1 MKISEIASILKCDF
15 NGNDFEVK
23 AMNTLV
29 DASENEL
36 SFVSNAKYVKDIKN
50 SKAGAIIVDEKTKNE
65 VPDGCVSLVVD
76 EPYWSMAILS
86 KYFAPEIE
94 DESLGLA
101 IVGEGSKIS
110 PKAELAN
117 GAVIGK
123 NCTILAGVYVGANSI
138 VGDNT
143 ILYPNVVV
151 YRDCKIGS
159 NCIVHAN
166 STIGSDGF
174 GFATNKMGEHLK
186 IYQNGNA
193 ILEDD
198 IEIGSSTT
206 VDRAVFGT
214 TLIKKG
220 VHIDNLVQIGHNCEI
235 GEYSV
240 MVAQSGIAGSS
251 KFGRNVVM
259 GGQSA
264 TSGHLEIAPFNTFAA
279 RSGITK
285 SIKESGK
292 TFAGFPLM
300 EHRSWLKLQG
310 KIAKLLNKKGSI

>member
-1 MKISEIASILKCDF
+1 MKISQIASILGCGF
-15 NGNDFEVK
+15 SGQDFEVK
-23 AMNTLV
+23 AMNTLKN
-29 DASENEL
+29 ASADEL
-36 SFVSNAKYVKDIKN
+36 SFVSNAKYVKDIKD
-50 SKAGAIIVDEKTKNE
+50 SKAGAIIVDEKNKDTI
-65 VPDGCVSLVVD
+65 PDNCVALVVD
-76 EPYWSMAILS
+76 EPYWNMAIIS
-86 KYFAPEIE
+86 KYLSPDIQ
-94 DESLGLA
+94 DESHA
-101 IVGEGSKIS
+101 IAIIGEGSKVS

-117 GAVIGK
+117 GSVIGK
-123 NCTILAGVYVGANSI
+123 NCIILSGVYVGANSI
-138 VGDNT
+138 IGDNT

-166 STIGSDGF
+166 STIGGDGF
-174 GFATNKMGEHLK
+174 GFATNKMGEHKK

-193 ILEDD
+193 IVEDD
-198 IEIGSSTT
+198 VEIGSSTT
-206 VDRAVFGT
+206 IDRAVFGT
-214 TLIKKG
+214 TIIKKG
-220 VHIDNLVQIGHNCEI
+220 VRIDNLVQVGHNCEI

-240 MVAQSGIAGSS
+240 MVSQSGIAGSS

-264 TSGHLEIAPFNTFAA
+264 TSGHLEIAAFNTFAA

-300 EHRSWLKLQG
+300 EHRTWLKLQS
-310 KIAKLLNKKGSI
+310 KIARLLK